1 MCKLVSSLA
10 STSKSF
16 RLWCERR
23 GRKLAPLFPLLAFL
37 PAACVN
43 VENAAPSVTRIPAA
57 ANPAVLQHGRDIYLG
72 QCTACHSVQRTSK
85 YSAAEWP
92 HIVDDMGERAKLSA
106 AQEHAVLAYVLAART
121 VPPVKK

>member
-1 MCKLVSSLA
+1 MKSIA
-10 STSKSF
+10 SKEF

-23 GRKLAPLFPLLAFL
+23 GRRLAPLFLLLAFM

-43 VENAAPSVTRIPAA
+43 VENAAPSVPRITGA
-57 ANPAVLQHGRDIYLG
+57 ANTSLLQHGREIYVSK
-72 QCTACHSVQRTSK
+72 CTECHSVRRTSK

-92 HIVDDMGERAKLSA
+92 NIVDDMGERAKLSPSE
-106 AQEHAVLAYVLAART
+106 EHAVLTYVLAART